1 MARLAISPAV
11 LATLVPTVVS
21 TSDASGYP
29 LADTREGSRF
39 TDGGDPNLR
48 WYLPAWALRT
58 APDAAFAFG
67 AVRDGAD
74 QNGHPFNRASLT
86 VGLQKRVPDDVAAAQ
101 AAPVD
106 PSALA
111 LTYQEIPLTSIAA
124 SLLLVGKDD
133 SGADFTHEVAGQVVL
148 SDADPTQAT
157 FTTPGLVGPDV
168 ILAFAELAA
177 TGQASLRLCYS
188 FQVAR
193 WVSDQTT
200 PPTGPG
206 PRRARLLQDMML
218 RRVEMRPP
226 HIDDPDPVD
235 ATVAASP
242 NFEMLATSRLATLA
256 MPLRMEA
263 LAMPVARLKPR
274 LGMIDLSTVVD
285 LPPAAVEAP
294 RTAVHE
300 SLTETVTL
308 GLRHT

>member
-1 MARLAISPAV
+1 VCPLATSRHLLLANAQLDTTAEPLAFAGPVGMARLAVSPAV

-29 LADTREGSRF
+29 LAETRDGSRF

-106 PSALA
+106 PSAPA

-148 SDADPTQAT
+148 SEADPTQAT
-157 FTTPGLVGPDV
+157 FTTPGLVGPDDH
-168 ILAFAELAA
+168 LRRLPGGREP
-177 TGQASLRLCYS
+177 GRLRL
-188 FQVAR
+188 AR
-193 WVSDQTT
+193 RRLGGL
-200 PPTGPG
+200 GPK
-206 PRRARLLQDMML
+206 PHRAHRLLDSDEIL
-218 RRVEMRPP
+218 FRR
-226 HIDDPDPVD
+226 
-235 ATVAASP
+235 
-242 NFEMLATSRLATLA
+242 
-256 MPLRMEA
+256 
-263 LAMPVARLKPR
+263 
-274 LGMIDLSTVVD
+274 
-285 LPPAAVEAP
+285 
-294 RTAVHE
+294 
-300 SLTETVTL
+300 
-308 GLRHT
+308 